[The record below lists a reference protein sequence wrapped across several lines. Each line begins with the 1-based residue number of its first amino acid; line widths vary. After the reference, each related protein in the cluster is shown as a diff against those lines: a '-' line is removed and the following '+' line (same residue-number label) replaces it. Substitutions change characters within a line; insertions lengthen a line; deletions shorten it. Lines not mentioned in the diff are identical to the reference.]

1 LLGSFGALAVVLAAI
16 GLYGVLAHTVAQ
28 RSREI
33 GIRMALGARTQDVLV
48 LVLRQGMTLVLI
60 GIAVGLAGALA
71 LARLLSGLLFGITPT
86 DPVTFTVVPLLLG
99 AVALAA
105 CWLPA
110 RRATKVDPMEALR
123 CE

>member
-1 LLGSFGALAVVLAAI
+1 
-16 GLYGVLAHTVAQ
+16 
-28 RSREI
+28 
-33 GIRMALGARTQDVLV
+33 MALGARTQDVLV

-60 GIAVGLAGALA
+60 GIALGLVGAFA
-71 LARLLSGLLFGITPT
+71 LARLLSGLLFGVTPT

-110 RRATKVDPMEALR
+110 RRAAKVDPMEALR